1 MIPRI
6 LHQIWIGPDQAP
18 EAAMATWPA
27 AHPGWTYRRWT
38 NADLDAHPWRAK
50 AQMDAFASRGCWEG
64 VADIMR
70 YEILYDDGGIYLD
83 ADLTCVRP
91 LDDWLLDC
99 RFVAVYES
107 ERHRPSAVANGILG
121 APAEHAILA
130 WMVARVLEVTPAKLA
145 DPKTWAFQTV
155 GPVLLTEILGRAPS
169 AMSILPS
176 VLFLPQ
182 HYEDETER
190 VSSLI
195 YARHAWTGT
204 QRHYRNRGDVAPCA
218 RRAAEVAHV

>member
-1 MIPRI
+1 MIPRK
-6 LHQIWIGPDQAP
+6 LHQIWIGPDPAP

-27 AHPGWTYRRWT
+27 AHPGWAYRRWT

-50 AQMDAFASRGCWEG
+50 AQMDAFAGRGCWEG

-70 YEILYDDGGIYLD
+70 YEILHTDGGIYLD

-91 LDDWLLDC
+91 LDDWLLE
-99 RFVAVYES
+99 FFFFAVYES
-107 ERHRPSAVANGILG
+107 EQHCPGYIANGVLG
-121 APAEHAILA
+121 ASSSQGLMYLAVQRILKMSPERLSDPDA
-130 WMVARVLEVTPAKLA
+130 WAC
-145 DPKTWAFQTV
+145 QTV
-155 GPVLLTEILGRAPS
+155 GPSLITDLIRRHPTS
-169 AMSILPS
+169 ATVLPS

-182 HYEDETER
+182 HYEDDTER

-204 QRHYRNRGDVAPCA
+204 QRHYQNRGDVAPCA
-218 RRAAEVAHV
+218 RVAAHA